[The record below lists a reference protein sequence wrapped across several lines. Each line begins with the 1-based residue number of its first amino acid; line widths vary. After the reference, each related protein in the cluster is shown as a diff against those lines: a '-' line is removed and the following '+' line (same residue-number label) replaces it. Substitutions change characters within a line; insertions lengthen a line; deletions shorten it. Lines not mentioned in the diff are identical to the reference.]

1 MAWAAR
7 LRGAAT
13 RALLLPL
20 LLLLLPPPPLLARA
34 PRSPV
39 SARRRLAAPRQ
50 GAPGTRAGPGGRAG
64 PTGMPGV
71 ARRGPL
77 PEKLSGFLGGVIDSE
92 LPVPGGVQV
101 EPAPGSLRLVSG
113 TPRPLPALGP
123 APRRP
128 GRDTGVC
135 VGGGTA
141 GVATGPPIHCRDK
154 AQQVSGWRQPPDVWP
169 P

>member
-7 LRGAAT
+7 LRGAAP
-13 RALLLPL
+13 RALLLPLL

-39 SARRRLAAPRQ
+39 SARRRLATPHR

-77 PEKLSGFLGGVIDSE
+77 PEKLSGSLG
-92 LPVPGGVQV
+92 
-101 EPAPGSLRLVSG
+101 A
-113 TPRPLPALGP
+113 
-123 APRRP
+123 
-128 GRDTGVC
+128 
-135 VGGGTA
+135 
-141 GVATGPPIHCRDK
+141 
-154 AQQVSGWRQPPDVWP
+154 
-169 P
+169 